1 MPRIR
6 LYRMGWIIFK
16 KQRNDYDLFICKQY
30 MWYSINAWNIQKK
43 YSYIFEFKHE
53 YTIPVQMVF
62 QMHNIK
68 NPISQNEA
76 NHADLKAKVQ
86 SLPISN
92 PLARFEKYKK
102 KTFVSN
108 NKTPIQTNNGFKIYK
123 TYNTFDKTCN
133 RFCNYQM
140 PKHQI
145 VWRNVRPTDKKKN
158 YRQK

>member
-1 MPRIR
+1 MDNIYKTEKR
-6 LYRMGWIIFK
+6 L
-16 KQRNDYDLFICKQY
+16 
-30 MWYSINAWNIQKK
+30 
-43 YSYIFEFKHE
+43 
-53 YTIPVQMVF
+53 PVQMVF

-108 NKTPIQTNNGFKIYK
+108 NKTPIQTRNGFKIYK

-145 VWRNVRPTDKKKN
+145 V
-158 YRQK
+158 